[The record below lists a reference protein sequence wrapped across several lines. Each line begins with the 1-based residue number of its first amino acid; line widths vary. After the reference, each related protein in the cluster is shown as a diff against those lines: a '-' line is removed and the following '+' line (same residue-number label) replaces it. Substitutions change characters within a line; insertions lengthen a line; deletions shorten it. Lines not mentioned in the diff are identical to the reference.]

1 MRYRVL
7 MLLSFLAMILTT
19 PACKD
24 TNNNSSNTSQAEYQ
38 PSLLIRIQNKSGDLL
53 YKPNSQSKYVPASEN
68 MELYPDY
75 WLQQSAGGGSKIRC
89 AKDSPLSQDVY
100 KIVAEGEHSLA
111 NLGCPLIARTISPKI
126 ITRGG
131 EKSNIPFIISPRS
144 TAILNDRPTLRWNA
158 MTGVTNYTVSLEDQ
172 RIGKGNLWTTEASD
186 SGQEY
191 FNQPSGSPSMRYIEV
206 NYPADAP
213 SLEIGVKYLAI
224 VTTKQ
229 KVKPTDKCAEAWE
242 KQPDDSSYC
251 MTSSTKDEGTGLLF
265 YLLEANQAQQI
276 QKLADNITQELE
288 GTAQALALAHLY
300 QENNL
305 MMDAIMTLE
314 NLVEQRNQTTGVYRF
329 LGDLYQGVQ
338 LNKLAEVR
346 YTKAIE
352 LAENSH
358 DLVGQATAKFGLAE
372 VLAARGSNQKAIQIG
387 QEAKEAYA
395 TLGDRAKV
403 KKLQEKL
410 DFLRKYNEN
419 E

>member
-7 MLLSFLAMILTT
+7 MLLSFLAIILTI

-24 TNNNSSNTSQAEYQ
+24 KNSNSSNTSQAEDQ

-100 KIVAEGEHSLA
+100 KLVAEGEHSLA
-111 NLGCPLIARTISPKI
+111 NLGCPSIARITSPKI

-131 EKSNIPFIISPRS
+131 QKSNIPFIISPRS

-158 MTGVTNYTVSLEDQ
+158 VTGVTNYTVSVEDQ
-172 RIGKGNLWTTEASD
+172 RIGKGNLWTIDEVSET
-186 SGQEY
+186 GQEY
-191 FNQPSGSPSMRYIEV
+191 FNQPSGSPSMRYVEV

-213 SLEIGVKYLAI
+213 SLEIGVDYLAI
-224 VTTKQ
+224 VTTRQ
-229 KVKPTDKCAEAWE
+229 QVKPTDKCPDAWE

-251 MTSSTKDEGTGLLF
+251 MTSSTKDEGRGLGF

-276 QKLADNITQELE
+276 QKLAANIKQELE

-305 MMDAIMTLE
+305 MMDAIVTLE
-314 NLVEQRNQTTGVYRF
+314 NFVEQGNEITGVYRF
-329 LGDLYQGVQ
+329 LGDLYQAIQ

-352 LAENSH
+352 LAENSN

-372 VLAARGSNQKAIQIG
+372 VLAARGANNKAIQEG
-387 QEAKEAYA
+387 MQAKDIYT
-395 TLGDRAKV
+395 TLGDTKLV
-403 KKLQEKL
+403 KKLEEKL
-410 DFLRKYNEN
+410 SQWQ
-419 E
+419 

>member
-1 MRYRVL
+1 
-7 MLLSFLAMILTT
+7 MLFIKFSCVA
-19 PACKD
+19 A
-24 TNNNSSNTSQAEYQ
+24 YQ
-38 PSLLIRIQNKSGDLL
+38 PSVLIRIQNDYGDLL
-53 YKPNSQSKYVPASEN
+53 YKSNNQSEYVRASED

-75 WLQQSAGGGSKIRC
+75 WLQQSAGGASKIRC

-100 KIVAEGEHSLA
+100 KLVAEGEHSFA

-158 MTGVTNYTVSLEDQ
+158 VAGVTNYTVSLEDQ
-172 RIGKGNLWTTEASD
+172 RIGKGNLWTTEVSE

-191 FNQPSGSPSMRYIEV
+191 FNQPSASSSMRYIEV
-206 NYPADAP
+206 NYPVDAP
-213 SLEIGVKYLAI
+213 SLEIGVDYLAI

-229 KVKPTDKCAEAWE
+229 QVKPTDKCPEAWA

-251 MTSSTKDEGTGLLF
+251 ITSSTQDEGKGLGF

-276 QKLADNITQELE
+276 QKLADNIKQELE

-314 NLVEQRNQTTGVYRF
+314 NLVEQRSQTTGVYRF

-352 LAENSH
+352 LAENSD

-387 QEAKEAYA
+387 QEAKDAYA
-395 TLGDRAKV
+395 TLGDTAKV

-410 DFLRKYNEN
+410 SQWE
-419 E
+419 